1 MKLRKGIFITSIY
14 AALFFSFCF
23 TALGNENMGKNN
35 EMYMRYIT
43 AEDTELFSLPDKEI
57 EFDADKFFTAHH
69 SKNDYEV
76 YIAINRLIECY
87 NDEELKTKALNAI
100 KPFKNDN
107 REKIAEAAEFAI
119 DILSDK
125 FENENVYIMKDKS
138 VFFNTFCDYSD
149 YGGYNKIWRIKD
161 GKMKKYIALSDPMIY
176 INSFYLS
183 PDKSLLAVKA
193 CSDKSDFLFVISP
206 LNGKI
211 GCEIVSS
218 AKNKTAFENGYSTD
232 LSIDGENYCLADEIK
247 WVENNVLRFSGNFIY
262 NDVGKMVD
270 YEVEYDFSN
279 GNISVTKV

>member
-57 EFDADKFFTAHH
+57 EFDADKFFTALN

-138 VFFNTFCDYSD
+138 VFFNTFCNYSD

-161 GKMKKYIALSDPMIY
+161 GKMKK
-176 INSFYLS
+176 
-183 PDKSLLAVKA
+183 
-193 CSDKSDFLFVISP
+193 
-206 LNGKI
+206 
-211 GCEIVSS
+211 
-218 AKNKTAFENGYSTD
+218 
-232 LSIDGENYCLADEIK
+232 
-247 WVENNVLRFSGNFIY
+247 
-262 NDVGKMVD
+262 
-270 YEVEYDFSN
+270 
-279 GNISVTKV
+279 